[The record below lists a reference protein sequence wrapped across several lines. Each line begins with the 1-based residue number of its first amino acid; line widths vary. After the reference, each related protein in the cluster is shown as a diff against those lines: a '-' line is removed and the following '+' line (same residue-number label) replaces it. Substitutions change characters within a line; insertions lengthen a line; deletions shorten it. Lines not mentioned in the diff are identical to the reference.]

1 MNERMRELLG
11 DNILGGLIGMFAKA
25 EAIQEKFEEAF
36 GDRLEVL
43 ADITMDE
50 VFRDRDL
57 EIGKFVNV
65 GDDVDVEEFGLEI
78 DVEKNAKEGWIK
90 KIAVST
96 YGDMKVATF
105 NVLMKLTQ
113 EEDGIRQEIEVSK
126 VKLV

>member
-11 DNILGGLIGMFAKA
+11 DNILGGLVSMFAKA

-36 GDRLEVL
+36 ENRLDML
-43 ADITMDE
+43 AEITMEE